1 MAFSAIAAGVGAA
14 GALASGI
21 GSIFGSR
28 NKSKVDT
35 AAIAAQNDIN
45 FRNYYLQRQIAAR
58 QQEMA
63 QAGTRDA
70 RGDVTEYVPGV
81 GWVSRPTDTTRGII
95 SASDSEERTRLTRD
109 AVQQRL
115 QRGNQF
121 DRQLREGAEADV
133 QRTDA
138 GVGRQT
144 LDDIR
149 GTLIARNA
157 ARANSGRLNA
167 ASTVGIR
174 SLQGASGADAIREMS
189 RTAAPDLR
197 TAITEAEADSNPE
210 FEARRA
216 GREGNSLNRYN
227 VLAGRATTPVGQQS
241 AVTDIDNNLSSLLAN
256 RSYAGTM
263 GMQGVGRGMTPFEVK
278 SMPTSNYGL
287 DISNISNAVQGGIK
301 SASESAWLRNLFGD
315 PGSRNYTSPASFVSA
330 DGRHVG
336 GT

>member
-14 GALASGI
+14 GSLASGI
-21 GSIFGSR
+21 SGLFGANS
-28 NKSKVDT
+28 
-35 AAIAAQNDIN
+35 AAKANAAAAAAQNDIN
-45 FRNYYLQRQIAAR
+45 FRNYYLQRQIAAK

-81 GWVSRPTDTTRGII
+81 GWVSRPSDVTRGII
-95 SASDSEERTRLTRD
+95 SASDAEERQRLTRD
-109 AVQQRL
+109 ALQQRM

-121 DRQLREGAEADV
+121 DRQLREGADADV

-149 GTLIARNA
+149 GKLIARNA

-167 ASTVGIR
+167 ASMVGLR
-174 SLQGASGADAIREMS
+174 ALQGAGGADAIREMS

-227 VLAGRATTPVGQQS
+227 VLAGRATTPIGQQS
-241 AVTDIDNNLSSLLAN
+241 AMTDIDNNLSSLLAN

-263 GMQGVGRGMTPFEVK
+263 GMQGVGKGMTPFEVK
-278 SMPTSNYGL
+278 GMPKSSTGL
-287 DISNISNAVQGGIK
+287 DISNIANALQGGIK
-301 SASESAWLRNLFGD
+301 SAGESEWLRSLFGD
-315 PGSRNYTSPASFVSA
+315 SGSKNYTSPASFVSA

>member
-1 MAFSAIAAGVGAA
+1 MLDAITAGIGAVGAL
-14 GALASGI
+14 GSGI
-21 GSIFGSR
+21 AGLFGANNNR
-28 NKSKVDT
+28 
-35 AAIAAQNDIN
+35 AALAAQNDIA
-45 FRNYYLQRQIAAR
+45 FRNYYLQRQIAAQ

-63 QAGTRDA
+63 RAGTRDA

-81 GWVSRPTDTTRGII
+81 GWISRPTEVTRGII
-95 SASDSEERTRLTRD
+95 SASDGEERQRLTRD
-109 AVQQRL
+109 AIQQRM

-121 DRQLREGAEADV
+121 DRQLREGADADV

-149 GTLIARNA
+149 GKLIARNA

-167 ASTVGIR
+167 ASTIGIR
-174 SLQGASGADAIREMS
+174 SLQGAGGADAIREMS

-210 FEARRA
+210 FEARRT

-227 VLAGRATTPVGQQS
+227 VLAGRATTPIGQQS
-241 AVTDIDNNLSSLLAN
+241 AMTDIDNNLSSLLAN

-263 GMQGVGRGMTPFEVK
+263 GMQGVGRGLVAPEVK
-278 SMPTSNYGL
+278 SGGSSGL
-287 DISNISNAVQGGIK
+287 DISNLANALQGGVK
-301 SASESAWLRNLFGD
+301 SASENAWLRNLFGD
-315 PGSRNYTSPASFVSA
+315 SGSRSYTSPASYVSA

>member
-1 MAFSAIAAGVGAA
+1 MFEAIAAGVGAL
-14 GALASGI
+14 GGLASGI

-95 SASDSEERTRLTRD
+95 SASDNEERTRLTRD
-109 AVQQRL
+109 AIQQRL

-121 DRQLREGAEADV
+121 DRQLREGADADV

>member
-197 TAITEAEADSNPE
+197 TAITEAEADANPE

>member
-1 MAFSAIAAGVGAA
+1 
-14 GALASGI
+14 
-21 GSIFGSR
+21 
-28 NKSKVDT
+28 
-35 AAIAAQNDIN
+35 
-45 FRNYYLQRQIAAR
+45 
-58 QQEMA
+58 
-63 QAGTRDA
+63 
-70 RGDVTEYVPGV
+70 V

-109 AVQQRL
+109 AIQQRL

-121 DRQLREGAEADV
+121 DRQLREGADADV

-197 TAITEAEADSNPE
+197 TAITEAEADANPE

-287 DISNISNAVQGGIK
+287 DISNLATGLSKGIQ
-301 SASESAWLRNLFGD
+301 SAGENKWLRSLFGSTNTTGRD
-315 PGSRNYTSPASFVSA
+315 E
-330 DGRHVG
+330 DG
-336 GT
+336 

>member
-95 SASDSEERTRLTRD
+95 SASDNEERTRLTRD
-109 AVQQRL
+109 AIQQRL

-121 DRQLREGAEADV
+121 DRQLREGADADV

-197 TAITEAEADSNPE
+197 TAITEAEADANPE

-227 VLAGRATTPVGQQS
+227 VLAGRATAPVGQQS

-287 DISNISNAVQGGIK
+287 DISNLATGLSKGIQ
-301 SASESAWLRNLFGD
+301 SAGENKWLRSLFGSTNPTGRD
-315 PGSRNYTSPASFVSA
+315 E
-330 DGRHVG
+330 DG
-336 GT
+336 